1 MNMPD
6 NYPNGPNKTLNIL
19 LVHGQRL
26 LSSQVQESLSSAGYS
41 RVTPVEDARS
51 ALKVLRAQPVDVLI
65 SDIDLSGIDG
75 WRLSRLV
82 RSGALRCKANIPII
96 VTTSTWCERIAE
108 VTAREHGISALI
120 AVDDLASVSQVL
132 EDCLAARFTLSK
144 PTLLVVEDEEDTA
157 ELINHILR
165 QRFDIEIAS
174 DGEQGLNAWLERRHD
189 LVLLDVMLPKL
200 DGPSVLDG
208 ILKQQPNQPVVIMT
222 AHGTTEQ
229 AEELLVSGAADFIP
243 KPFRPDPLRAV
254 AEIALRRDDY
264 MVSNQ
269 QFAER
274 VRSLA
279 EREAAYREVSEVH
292 RHLLNNLQTV
302 VMELDN
308 EMKVLFLN
316 DAWKRAFGY
325 DVPASLNCSFKE
337 FLSSQDGRKYRAIEG
352 RFKAVLSGAKE
363 NCILELALVDY
374 QGQERWVQLRVSR
387 FAIADKSPTLT
398 VCLDDIT
405 DRKKVQ
411 QQLEYQAMHDALTGL
426 YNRHY
431 FEHTLERLS
440 AEARRKEST
449 HGLIYLDLDYFK
461 VINDTYGHHWGD
473 ELLRTVSNIVQQHM
487 RETDVLCR
495 FGGDEFTIILLN
507 INMDKVIE
515 TAEIIK
521 DAIADYDFQIG
532 KQPVKLGCSIGISFI
547 DGSAKDA
554 EGYLMQADSA
564 LYVAKHRGRNIV
576 HAYDPEDSESEELR
590 LNVDWARRIRKGM
603 TENRIVLHF
612 QPIINIA
619 QNSIAYYEVLVRMLD
634 TDGRLVMP
642 GEFIEALEST
652 GDMGLLD
659 RWVIKSSISMLQQH
673 PELKKLA
680 INLSAQAFRDENL
693 VPIIRESL
701 SAAGIDGSSI
711 TFELTESAS
720 LFNIKTTQRV
730 IAELH
735 ALGCAFAIDDFGSGF
750 SSFAYLKELPAD
762 YIKLDGSFI
771 RNLHKDKVDRA
782 LVRSIIEVVQS
793 LGRKTVAEFVENEE
807 ILNFL
812 ADNGVDYAQGYYIG
826 RPVDVMHVP
835 AIQCK
840 IK

>member
-1 MNMPD
+1 M
-6 NYPNGPNKTLNIL
+6 NIL
-19 LVHGQRL
+19 VVQ
-26 LSSQVQESLSSAGYS
+26 SQSALNEQIRGALAGAGYTRITS
-41 RVTPVEDARS
+41 VDNARS
-51 ALKVLRAQPVDVLI
+51 ALKVLRSHPVNVLI
-65 SDIDLSGIDG
+65 SDIDLSEIDG

-82 RSGALRCKANIPII
+82 RSGALRCKPNIPII
-96 VTTSTWCERIAE
+96 VTTATWCERIAE

-120 AVDDLASVSQVL
+120 SVEELHTVSEVL
-132 EDCLAARFTLSK
+132 ENCVANRFILSK

-157 ELINHILR
+157 ELIKKILG
-165 QRFDIEIAS
+165 QRFDVELTY
-174 DGEQGLNAWLERRHD
+174 DGETGLNAWLARRHD
-189 LVLLDVMLPKL
+189 LVLLDVMLPGQL
-200 DGPSVLDG
+200 QGPDVLDS
-208 ILKQQPNQPVVIMT
+208 ILREQANQPVVIMT
-222 AHGTTEQ
+222 AHGTSEH
-229 AEELLVSGAADFIP
+229 AEDLLIRGAADFIP

-269 QFAER
+269 QFADR

-302 VMELDN
+302 VMELDD
-308 EMKVLFLN
+308 EMNVIFLN

-325 DVPASLNCSFKE
+325 DVGESLNNPFKK

-352 RFKAVLSGAKE
+352 RFKSVLSGEKE
-363 NCILELALVDY
+363 SCEIEIALADAN
-374 QGQERWVQLRVSR
+374 QQERWVQLRVSR
-387 FAIADKSPTLT
+387 FIVADKQPTLT

-405 DRKKVQ
+405 KRKQVQ
-411 QQLEYQAMHDALTGL
+411 EQLEYQAMHDSLTGL

-431 FEHTLERLS
+431 FENTLERLS
-440 AEARRKEST
+440 VDAQRQEND

-461 VINDTYGHHWGD
+461 VINDTFGHHWGD
-473 ELLRTVSNIVQQHM
+473 ELLRSISKLISK
-487 RETDVLCR
+487 RIRDTDILCR
-495 FGGDEFTIILLN
+495 FGGDEFALILHNLS
-507 INMDKVIE
+507 IDKVSEI
-515 TAEIIK
+515 AESIK
-521 DAIADYDFQIG
+521 ESISDYDFQIG
-532 KQPVKLGCSIGISFI
+532 NQPIKLGCSIGISLI

-564 LYVAKHRGRNIV
+564 LYVAKHRGRNNV
-576 HAYDPEDSESEELR
+576 HVYDPEDSESEELR
-590 LNVDWARRIRKGM
+590 QNVDWARRIRKAM
-603 TENRIVLHF
+603 TENRIVLHY
-612 QPIINIA
+612 QPIIDIA
-619 QNSIAYYEVLVRMLD
+619 KKQVSYYEVLVRMQD
-634 TDGRLVMP
+634 TDGKLIMP
-642 GEFIEALEST
+642 GAFIEALEST

-659 RWVIKSSISMLQQH
+659 RWVIKRAISMLH
-673 PELKKLA
+673 DYPALNNIA

-701 SAAGIDGSSI
+701 ASAGIKGSAI

-735 ALGCAFAIDDFGSGF
+735 SLGCSFAVDDFGSGF

-771 RNLHKDKVDRA
+771 RNLHKDKVDQA

-807 ILNFL
+807 ILQFL
-812 ADNGVDYAQGYYIG
+812 AANGVDYAQGYHIAK
-826 RPVDVMHVP
+826 PMSVDDLFAAKFMTR
-835 AIQCK
+835 
-840 IK
+840 